1 MDIAA
6 QLLELPSVYPSS
18 GSRPPPSR
26 TSTRSRRRQAK
37 SRLIKSDKP
46 FWQLK
51 EERLAAEIAS
61 RRMRG
66 EVLAQLVK
74 CANPAKEPG
83 SAVALAYEFQ
93 RGLSVTRATGV
104 TANLQMYPHDPDA
117 LAAFRVNVKDVA
129 ATRPYLVVPP
139 HTAPRRHRTPV
150 GAQSVE
156 EEEDTGL
163 PRFEFAASFWAV
175 REDESDARDFYDT
188 EDVFRRRLAV
198 DWKRCVAKER
208 FKDFLVKEDKRAC
221 EERGRREALAAE
233 GKLWDAASVGGGKDS
248 LRQRTQSQVVG
259 KKNEGHD
266 LLLQEKAN
274 PSLLD
279 HLNAR
284 ELTAMKK
291 LLEKQDLEKLEMEAR
306 QHEGIVPLNPKS

>member
-1 MDIAA
+1 
-6 QLLELPSVYPSS
+6 
-18 GSRPPPSR
+18 
-26 TSTRSRRRQAK
+26 
-37 SRLIKSDKP
+37 
-46 FWQLK
+46 
-51 EERLAAEIAS
+51 
-61 RRMRG
+61 
-66 EVLAQLVK
+66 
-74 CANPAKEPG
+74 
-83 SAVALAYEFQ
+83 
-93 RGLSVTRATGV
+93 
-104 TANLQMYPHDPDA
+104 
-117 LAAFRVNVKDVA
+117 
-129 ATRPYLVVPP
+129 VVPP

-259 KKNEGHD
+259 KINEGHD

-306 QHEGIVPLNPKS
+306 QHEGIVRDIRAELRTGYPVLCSIHAYYSVISGTTGDTFFSVKMVGWREFLEDACLPDAQSDACKQEDCDRVFMAANAGPRPWHCLRFRRLQPAQKPAQQARQPVAVGVHRGERRAGESCIITPKDYWS